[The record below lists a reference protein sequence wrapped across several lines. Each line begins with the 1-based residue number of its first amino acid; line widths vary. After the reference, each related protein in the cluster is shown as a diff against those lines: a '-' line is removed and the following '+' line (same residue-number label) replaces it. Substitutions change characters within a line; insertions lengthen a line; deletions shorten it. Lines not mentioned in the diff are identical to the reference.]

1 MLMDVKEAS
10 DVPRFAEPF
19 FRKFNADCR
28 ARIAMSPE
36 DLARAGL
43 EALGKQWT

>member
-1 MLMDVKEAS
+1 MLIDVKEAS

-19 FRKFNADCR
+19 FLKFNADYR
-28 ARIAMSPE
+28 ARTAMSPE

-43 EALGKQWT
+43 EALGTQWA